1 MLSAAC
7 LVVAGLVPPSP
18 SAAAAALAPQ
28 RALEREARAVWVGLD
43 SPALQSQAAIAEAMD
58 NLAAW
63 GFNTVFVQVLD
74 GAQTLYPSPVM
85 AAETGVAVDRRF
97 ERRDLLAEL
106 VVEAHRAGLELFPWL
121 AGGLTYPSNGATPP
135 LATAHADWL
144 CKGPDGLPL
153 VHGAARWFDWQD
165 ERVQA
170 FASALL
176 ADLAQRYEIDGVQL
190 DDRFPAVPKLAA
202 GATTS
207 SEARAAALTEWLG
220 ALKLRLRA
228 IDPSIA
234 LATAP
239 LETVASLRERAQDTA
254 AWRAKHIVDLQ
265 LVQAADRDYAVWQTA
280 VGQLE
285 LGQFSPAVFQR
296 LPAGAFTKAGDA
308 RLPSKLLVEAVAWS
322 RAGSAGQVSF
332 TYSGL
337 LARGTELPNALRTG
351 PFKNAA
357 AAPWRD
363 TSNWRPRGMIFP
375 ALAEGAEGPWH
386 VDGEWPDFH
395 VLDGGVQGS
404 FGWWVQQPHAAWF
417 DVHVWVPAEHRGLA
431 RQATYLLQGEQQRTW
446 VELDLAAVDQPG
458 WVRLGSVELRGDE
471 LAEPV
476 RLVATETS
484 KELHTP
490 AGPILLTLNR
500 RLSPDVRW

>member
-7 LVVAGLVPPSP
+7 LVVAGLLPPSP
-18 SAAAAALAPQ
+18 AAAAPRPAPQ
-28 RALEREARAVWVGLD
+28 RALEREPRAVWLGLD
-43 SPALQSQAAIAEAMD
+43 SQALQSQASIAEAMD

-74 GAQTLYPSPVM
+74 GSRTLYPSPVM
-85 AAETGVAVDRRF
+85 AAETGRAVDARF

-121 AGGLTYPSNGATPP
+121 AGGLTYPTSAEAPP
-135 LATAHADWL
+135 LATAHPDWL
-144 CKGPDGLPL
+144 CKAVDGEPL
-153 VHGAARWFDWQD
+153 VHEAARWFDWQN

-170 FASALL
+170 FASALV

-190 DDRFPAVPKLAA
+190 DDRFPAVPKAA
-202 GATTS
+202 RGVFGS
-207 SEARAAALTEWLG
+207 SDVRAAALTDWLG
-220 ALKLRLRA
+220 ALELRLRA
-228 IDPSIA
+228 IDPSIV
-234 LATAP
+234 LAAAP

-254 AWRAKHIVDLQ
+254 AWRARHIVDLE
-265 LVQAADRDYAVWQTA
+265 LVQAPDRDYAVWQTA

-296 LPAGAFTKAGDA
+296 LPAGSFTKAGDP

-322 RAGSAGQVSF
+322 RAGGAGHVSF

-337 LARGTELPNALRTG
+337 LARGTELPNALRAG

-357 AAPWRD
+357 TPPWRD
-363 TSNWRPRGMIFP
+363 TSSWRPRGMIFP
-375 ALAEGAEGPWH
+375 ALAEGAEGPWR
-386 VDGEWPDFH
+386 VDAEWPDFQ

-404 FGWWVQQPHAAWF
+404 FGWWVQQPHAASF
-417 DVHVWVPAEHRGLA
+417 DVHVWVPADQRGLA
-431 RQATYLLQGEQQRTW
+431 RQATYLLQGDQARTW
-446 VELDLAAVDQPG
+446 VELDLSAVDQPG
-458 WVRLGSVELRGDE
+458 WVRLGSVELRGGE

-500 RLSPDVRW
+500 RLSPNVRW